1 MKKMNLL
8 VMSLVSA
15 AALSFSSCS
24 NNDDLTSG
32 GGTQSQADG
41 VYMTLKISGA
51 TSHGTR
57 TSVTADKTTA
67 ENGSTD
73 ESTITQ
79 GMMYIY
85 DGNTCV
91 FRKVITADMFKTA
104 PTQTTAGVTKPIKVA
119 VTGAITTNKAY
130 HVYFLANNTS
140 ITDPLAAGASF
151 TASTSGGANFATANN
166 FVMFNQNDGKKEA
179 AHSTVTFTDAAK
191 SEATP
196 AAAGEIK
203 LDRVVARIDNPSF
216 AETVTTVTP
225 ATDTKTSI
233 NVADVVAGIS
243 YEGFAVSNLNNN
255 SYVKQNWDSKFET
268 LNVKWGA
275 EPKYYLPKSAYG
287 TLYNAE
293 GLENFSSKEN
303 QVSWKYAFENT
314 TTDVNEATAVYFK
327 VKVALTETAMT
338 ASDFKD
344 GTFYRYDG
352 RLYTSIQAIYNDA
365 ATGAISNP
373 FTETSSITPADVV
386 KKISDADGKLT
397 TDETVLAKFREDYKI
412 EVYRQGVMYYRW
424 AISDN
429 AYKPFIASETTHTYS
444 VLRNSIYRLNVTK
457 VSEIGKDVPNG
468 PEPDDPIKNPN
479 FYMNVT
485 VSINP
490 WVLNAQPIEL
500 K

>member
-1 MKKMNLL
+1 MNLL
-8 VMSLVSA
+8 AMSLVSA

-24 NNDDLTSG
+24 NNDDLTG

-57 TSVTADKTTA
+57 TGVTADKTTT
-67 ENGSTD
+67 ENGNTD
-73 ESTITQ
+73 ESTITE

-130 HVYFLANNTS
+130 YVYFLANKTSVDDPIAATS
-140 ITDPLAAGASF
+140 IF
-151 TASTSGGANFATANN
+151 TSTTGGADFATEKN
-166 FVMFNQNDGKKEA
+166 FVMFNQNDGTNKA

-203 LDRVVARIDNPSF
+203 LDRVVARIDRPSF

-255 SYVKQNWDSKFET
+255 SYVMQNWDANFKT
-268 LNVKWGA
+268 LSVKWG
-275 EPKYYLPKSAYG
+275 EPKYSLPKSTYG

-293 GLENFSSKEN
+293 GLANFDTKEKP
-303 QVSWKYAFENT
+303 VSWKYALENT
-314 TTDVNEATAVYFK
+314 TTDVNDATAVYFK
-327 VKVALTETAMT
+327 VKVALTETAMA

-352 RLYTSIQAIYNDA
+352 RLYTSIKAIFDNA
-365 ATGAISNP
+365 ATGEISNP
-373 FTETSSITPADVV
+373 FTETNSITPADVV
-386 KKISDADGKLT
+386 AKITKDGKLT

-468 PEPDDPIKNPN
+468 PEPDDPVKNPN

>member
-1 MKKMNLL
+1 MNLL

-24 NNDDLTSG
+24 NNDDLTG

-57 TSVTADKTTA
+57 TSVATPNTT
-67 ENGSTD
+67 EDGNTD

-130 HVYFLANNTS
+130 YVYFLANKTSVDDPIAATS
-140 ITDPLAAGASF
+140 IF
-151 TASTSGGANFATANN
+151 TSTTGGADFATEKN
-166 FVMFNQNDGKKEA
+166 FVMFNQNDGTNKA

-203 LDRVVARIDNPSF
+203 LDRVVARIDRPSF
-216 AETVTTVTP
+216 DETVKTVTP
-225 ATDTKTSI
+225 AKNTTTSI

-255 SYVKQNWDSKFET
+255 SYVMQNWDQKFET
-268 LNVKWGA
+268 LNVKWG
-275 EPKYYLPKSAYG
+275 EPKYSLPKSDYG
-287 TLYNAE
+287 TLYKAE
-293 GLENFSSKEN
+293 GLANFSSKEKP
-303 QVSWKYAFENT
+303 VSWKYAFENT
-314 TTDVNEATAVYFK
+314 TTDVNDATAVYFK
-327 VKVALTETAMT
+327 VKVALTETAMA

-352 RLYTSIQAIYNDA
+352 RLYTSIKAIFDNA
-365 ATGAISNP
+365 ATGEISNP
-373 FTETSSITPADVV
+373 FTETNSITPADVV
-386 KKISDADGKLT
+386 AKISDADGKLT
-397 TDETVLAKFREDYKI
+397 TDEAKLAKFRQDYKI
-412 EVYRQGVMYYRW
+412 EVYRQGTMYYRW

-429 AYKPFIASETTHTYS
+429 AYKPFVASDPTHTYS

-468 PEPDDPIKNPN
+468 PEPDDPVKNPN

>member
-1 MKKMNLL
+1 MNLL

-24 NNDDLTSG
+24 NNDDLTG

-57 TSVTADKTTA
+57 TGVTADKTTA
-67 ENGSTD
+67 ENGNSD
-73 ESTITQ
+73 ESTIKE
-79 GMMYIY
+79 GMLYIY

-104 PTQTTAGVTKPIKVA
+104 PTQTTAGETKPIKVA

-130 HVYFLANNTS
+130 NVYFLANNTS
-140 ITDPLAAGASF
+140 INDPLAAETSF
-151 TASTSGGANFATANN
+151 TASTTGGADYATAEK
-166 FVMFNQNDGKKEA
+166 FVMFNQNDVTNKA
-179 AHSTVTFTDAAK
+179 AHSTVKFTDAAK

-268 LNVKWGA
+268 LNVKLGA

-303 QVSWKYAFENT
+303 KVSWKYAFENT
-314 TTDVNEATAVYFK
+314 TTDVDEATAVYFK

-352 RLYTSIQAIYNDA
+352 RLYTSIKAIYDDA

-373 FTETSSITPADVV
+373 FTETSGITPEQV
-386 KKISDADGKLT
+386 KAKISDADGKLT
-397 TDETVLAKFREDYKI
+397 TDEAKLAQFRQTYKI

-468 PEPDDPIKNPN
+468 PEPDDPVKNPN

-490 WVLNAQPIEL
+490 WVLNAKDIEL

>member
-1 MKKMNLL
+1 MNLL

-24 NNDDLTSG
+24 NNDDLTG

-57 TSVTADKTTA
+57 TGVTADKTTT
-67 ENGSTD
+67 ENGNSD

-79 GMMYIY
+79 GMLYIY
-85 DGNTCV
+85 DGQTCV
-91 FRKVITADMFKTA
+91 FHKVITAEMFDTK

-119 VTGAITTNKAY
+119 VTGAITTNKPY
-130 HVYFLANNTS
+130 NVYFLANNTTV
-140 ITDPLAAGASF
+140 TDPLAAGKSF
-151 TASTSGGANFATANN
+151 TASTSGGADYATANN
-166 FVMFNQNDGKKEA
+166 FVMFNQNDGTKEA

-191 SEATP
+191 SVATP

-268 LNVKWGA
+268 LNVKLGA

-303 QVSWKYAFENT
+303 KVSWKYAFENT
-314 TTDVNEATAVYFK
+314 TTDVDEATAVYFK
-327 VKVALTETAMT
+327 VKVALTETAMA

-352 RLYTSIQAIYNDA
+352 RLYTSIKAIFDNA
-365 ATGAISNP
+365 ATGEISNP
-373 FTETSSITPADVV
+373 FTETNSITPADVV
-386 KKISDADGKLT
+386 AKISDADGKLT
-397 TDETVLAKFREDYKI
+397 TDEAKLAKFRQDYKI
-412 EVYRQGVMYYRW
+412 EVYRQGTMYYRW

-429 AYKPFIASETTHTYS
+429 AYKPFVASETTHTYS

-468 PEPDDPIKNPN
+468 PEPDDPIKDPN

>member
-1 MKKMNLL
+1 
-8 VMSLVSA
+8 MSLVSA

-24 NNDDLTSG
+24 SNDDLTG

-57 TSVTADKTTA
+57 TGVTTPNTT
-67 ENGSTD
+67 EDGTVD
-73 ESTITQ
+73 ESTITE

-91 FRKVITADMFKTA
+91 FRKVITKDMFATK

-130 HVYFLANNTS
+130 NVYFLANNTS
-140 ITDPLAAGASF
+140 INDPLADGVSF
-151 TASTSGGANFATANN
+151 AASTTGGADYAVANK
-166 FVMFNQNDGKKEA
+166 FVMFNQNDVTTKA
-179 AHSTVTFTDAAK
+179 DHSTVTFTDAAK

-216 AETVTTVTP
+216 AETAKTVADAAAGTT
-225 ATDTKTSI
+225 K
-233 NVADVVAGIS
+233 NVAKVIANFEYVGYA
-243 YEGFAVSNLNNN
+243 ASNLNNN
-255 SYVKQNWDSKFET
+255 SYVKQNWDDKFTT
-268 LNVKWGA
+268 LNVKWGEA
-275 EPKYYLPKSAYG
+275 ANKYCQPKSSFG
-287 TLYNAE
+287 TLYK
-293 GLENFSSKEN
+293 GENLDKFSKN
-303 QVSWKYAFENT
+303 NTYAFENT
-314 TTDVNEATAVYFK
+314 TTDVDDATAVYFK
-327 VKVALTETAMT
+327 VKANLTDAEKATA
-338 ASDFKD
+338 DFED

-373 FTETSSITPADVV
+373 FTETNSITPADVV
-386 KKISDADGKLT
+386 AKISDTDGKLT
-397 TDETVLAKFREDYKI
+397 TDEAKLAQFRETYKI

-468 PEPDDPIKNPN
+468 PEPDDPVKNPN

>member
-1 MKKMNLL
+1 MNLL
-8 VMSLVSA
+8 AMSLVSA

-24 NNDDLTSG
+24 SNDDLTSG
-32 GGTQSQADG
+32 GTLSQADG

-57 TSVTADKTTA
+57 TGVTADKTTT
-67 ENGSTD
+67 ENGNEA
-73 ESTITQ
+73 ESTITE

-91 FRKVITADMFKTA
+91 FRKVITKEMFQTQ
-104 PTQTTAGVTKPIKVA
+104 PNQTTAGVTKPIKVA
-119 VTGAITTNKAY
+119 VTGAITTGKKY
-130 HVYFLANNTS
+130 DVYFLANRTNVDNPIAATS
-140 ITDPLAAGASF
+140 IF
-151 TASTSGGANFATANN
+151 TSTTGGADFATEKN
-166 FVMFNQNDGKKEA
+166 FVMFNQNDGTKAA
-179 AHSTVTFTDAAK
+179 AHSKVEFTADNK
-191 SEATP
+191 SEANP
-196 AAAGEIK
+196 AAADVIK
-203 LDRVVARIDNPSF
+203 LDRVVARIDRPSF

-255 SYVKQNWDSKFET
+255 SYVMQNWDTNFKT
-268 LNVKWGA
+268 LSVKWG
-275 EPKYYLPKSAYG
+275 EPKYSLPKSTYG

-293 GLENFSSKEN
+293 GLTNFDTKEKP
-303 QVSWKYAFENT
+303 VSWKYAFENT
-314 TTDVNEATAVYFK
+314 TTDVNDATAVYFK
-327 VKVALTETAMT
+327 VKVALTETAMA

-352 RLYTSIQAIYNDA
+352 RLYTSIKAIFDNA
-365 ATGAISNP
+365 ATGEISNP
-373 FTETSSITPADVV
+373 FTETNSITPADVV
-386 KKISDADGKLT
+386 AKISDADGKLT
-397 TDETVLAKFREDYKI
+397 TDEAKLAQFRQDYKI

-444 VLRNSIYRLNVTK
+444 VLRNSIYRLKVTK

-468 PEPDDPIKNPN
+468 PEPDDPVKNPN

>member
-1 MKKMNLL
+1 MNLL

-24 NNDDLTSG
+24 NNDDLTG

-57 TSVTADKTTA
+57 TGVTTGKTTT
-67 ENGSTD
+67 ENGNSD
-73 ESTITQ
+73 ESTIKE
-79 GMMYIY
+79 GMLYIY

-91 FRKVITADMFKTA
+91 FSKVITADMFKTA
-104 PTQTTAGVTKPIKVA
+104 PTQTTAGETKPIKVA

-130 HVYFLANNTS
+130 NVYFLANNTS
-140 ITDPLAAGASF
+140 VNDPIAATSIF
-151 TASTSGGANFATANN
+151 TSSTGGKDFATAQN
-166 FVMFNQNDGKKEA
+166 FVMFNQNDGTKEA

-243 YEGFAVSNLNNN
+243 YDGYAVSNLNNN

-275 EPKYYLPKSAYG
+275 EPKYYLPKSDYG

-293 GLENFSSKEN
+293 GLGNFSSKEKP
-303 QVSWKYAFENT
+303 VSCKYAFENT
-314 TTDVNEATAVYFK
+314 TTDVDEATAVYFK
-327 VKVALTETAMT
+327 VKVTLTETAMA

-352 RLYTSIQAIYNDA
+352 RLYTSIKAIFDNA
-365 ATGAISNP
+365 ATGEISNP
-373 FTETSSITPADVV
+373 FTETNSITPADVV
-386 KKISDADGKLT
+386 AKISDADGKLT
-397 TDETVLAKFREDYKI
+397 TDEAKLAQFRETYKI

>member
-1 MKKMNLL
+1 MNLL

-24 NNDDLTSG
+24 SNDDLTG

-41 VYMTLKISGA
+41 VYMTLKISGT

-57 TSVTADKTTA
+57 TSVTDGKTTTD
-67 ENGSTD
+67 NGSVA
-73 ESTITQ
+73 ESTITE

-85 DGNTCV
+85 DGPTCV
-91 FRKVITADMFKTA
+91 FRKVITKDMFETA
-104 PTQTTAGVTKPIKVA
+104 PTQTTSGVTKPIKVA
-119 VTGAITTNKAY
+119 VTGAITTGKKY
-130 HVYFLANNTS
+130 DVYFLTNRTNVDNPIAATS
-140 ITDPLAAGASF
+140 IF
-151 TASTSGGANFATANN
+151 TSTTGGADFATDNK
-166 FVMFNQNDGKKEA
+166 FVMFNQNDGTKAA
-179 AHSTVTFTDAAK
+179 AHSKVEFTDAAK
-191 SEATP
+191 SEKSP
-196 AAAGEIK
+196 AAADEIK
-203 LDRVVARIDNPSF
+203 LDRVVARIDRPSF

-255 SYVKQNWDSKFET
+255 SYVMQNWDTNFKT
-268 LNVKWGA
+268 LSVKWG
-275 EPKYYLPKSAYG
+275 EPKYSLPKSTYG

-293 GLENFSSKEN
+293 GLANFDTKEKP
-303 QVSWKYAFENT
+303 VSWKYAFENT
-314 TTDVNEATAVYFK
+314 TTDVNDATAVYFK
-327 VKVALTETAMT
+327 VKVALTETAMA

-352 RLYTSIQAIYNDA
+352 RLYTSIKAIFDNA
-365 ATGAISNP
+365 ATGEISNP
-373 FTETSSITPADVV
+373 FTETNSITPADVV
-386 KKISDADGKLT
+386 AKISDADGKLT
-397 TDETVLAKFREDYKI
+397 TDEAKLAKFRQDYKI
-412 EVYRQGVMYYRW
+412 EVYRQGTMYYRW

-468 PEPDDPIKNPN
+468 PEPDDPVKNPN

>member
-1 MKKMNLL
+1 MNLL

-24 NNDDLTSG
+24 SNDDLTG

-57 TSVTADKTTA
+57 TGVTADKTTK
-67 ENGSTD
+67 ENGNTD
-73 ESTITQ
+73 ESTITE

-130 HVYFLANNTS
+130 YVYFLANNTS
-140 ITDPLAAGASF
+140 VDDPIAATSIF
-151 TASTSGGANFATANN
+151 TSPTGGKDFATAQK
-166 FVMFNQNDGKKEA
+166 FVMFNQNDGTKEA

-255 SYVKQNWDSKFET
+255 SYVMQNWDNKFET
-268 LNVKWGA
+268 LNVKWG

-287 TLYNAE
+287 TLYNAA

-303 QVSWKYAFENT
+303 PVSWKYAFENT
-314 TTDVNEATAVYFK
+314 TTDVNDATAIYFK
-327 VKVALTETAMT
+327 VKVTLTETANT

-352 RLYTSIQAIYNDA
+352 RLYTSIKAIFDNA
-365 ATGAISNP
+365 ATGEISNP

-386 KKISDADGKLT
+386 AKISDADGKLT
-397 TDETVLAKFREDYKI
+397 TDEAKLAQFRETYKI

-429 AYKPFIASETTHTYS
+429 AYKPFVASETTHTYS

>member
-1 MKKMNLL
+1 
-8 VMSLVSA
+8 MSLVSA

-24 NNDDLTSG
+24 NNDDLTG

-57 TSVTADKTTA
+57 TGVTADKTTT
-67 ENGSTD
+67 ENGNSD
-73 ESTITQ
+73 ESTIKE
-79 GMMYIY
+79 GMLYIY

-104 PTQTTAGVTKPIKVA
+104 PTQTTAGETKPIKVA

-130 HVYFLANNTS
+130 NVYFLANNTS
-140 ITDPLAAGASF
+140 VDDPIAATSIF
-151 TASTSGGANFATANN
+151 TSPTGGKDFATAQK
-166 FVMFNQNDGKKEA
+166 FVMFNQNDGTKEA

-233 NVADVVAGIS
+233 NVADVVAGIT
-243 YEGFAVSNLNNN
+243 YEGYAVSNLNNN
-255 SYVKQNWDSKFET
+255 SYVKQNWDNKFET
-268 LNVKWGA
+268 LTVKWG
-275 EPKYYLPKSAYG
+275 EPKYYLPKSDYG
-287 TLYNAE
+287 TLYNAA
-293 GLENFSSKEN
+293 GLDNFGTE
-303 QVSWKYAFENT
+303 SWKYAFENT
-314 TTDVNEATAVYFK
+314 TTDVDEATAVYFK
-327 VKVALTETAMT
+327 VKVTLTETANN

-352 RLYTSIQAIYNDA
+352 RLYTSIKAIYDDA

-373 FTETSSITPADVV
+373 FTETNSITPADVV
-386 KKISDADGKLT
+386 AKISDTDGKLT
-397 TDETVLAKFREDYKI
+397 TDEAKLAQFRETYKI

>member
-24 NNDDLTSG
+24 SNDDLTG

-41 VYMTLKISGA
+41 VYMTLKISGT

-57 TSVTADKTTA
+57 TSVTDGKTTTD
-67 ENGSTD
+67 NGSVA
-73 ESTITQ
+73 ESTITE

-85 DGNTCV
+85 DGPTCV
-91 FRKVITADMFKTA
+91 FRKVITKDMFETA
-104 PTQTTAGVTKPIKVA
+104 PTQTTSGVTKPIKVA
-119 VTGAITTNKAY
+119 VTGAITTGKKY
-130 HVYFLANNTS
+130 DVYFLANRTNVDNPIAATS
-140 ITDPLAAGASF
+140 IF
-151 TASTSGGANFATANN
+151 TSTTGGADFATDNK
-166 FVMFNQNDGKKEA
+166 FVMFNQNDGTKAA
-179 AHSTVTFTDAAK
+179 AHSKVEFTDAAK
-191 SEATP
+191 SEKSP
-196 AAAGEIK
+196 AAADEIK
-203 LDRVVARIDNPSF
+203 LDRVVARIDRPSF

-255 SYVKQNWDSKFET
+255 SYVMQNWDTNFKT
-268 LNVKWGA
+268 LSVKWG
-275 EPKYYLPKSAYG
+275 EPKYSLPKSTYG

-293 GLENFSSKEN
+293 GLANFDTKEKP
-303 QVSWKYAFENT
+303 VSWKYAFENT
-314 TTDVNEATAVYFK
+314 TTDVNDATAVYFK
-327 VKVALTETAMT
+327 VKVALTETAMA

-352 RLYTSIQAIYNDA
+352 RLYTSIKAIFDNA
-365 ATGAISNP
+365 ATGEISNP
-373 FTETSSITPADVV
+373 FTETNSITPADVV
-386 KKISDADGKLT
+386 AKISDADGKLT
-397 TDETVLAKFREDYKI
+397 TDEAKLAKFRQNYKI
-412 EVYRQGVMYYRW
+412 EVYRQGTMYYRW

-468 PEPDDPIKNPN
+468 PEPDDPVKNPN

>member
-1 MKKMNLL
+1 MNLL

-24 NNDDLTSG
+24 SNDDLTG

-57 TSVTADKTTA
+57 TGVTANKTTT
-67 ENGSTD
+67 ENGNTD

-91 FRKVITADMFKTA
+91 FRKVITAEMFDTK
-104 PTQTTAGVTKPIKVA
+104 PTQTTPGVTKPIKVA
-119 VTGAITTNKAY
+119 VTGAITTNKPY
-130 HVYFLANNTS
+130 HVYFLANNTT
-140 ITDPLAAGASF
+140 ITDPLAAGTSF
-151 TASTSGGANFATANN
+151 TASTTGGADFATANN
-166 FVMFNQNDGKKEA
+166 FVMFNQNDGTKAA

-191 SEATP
+191 SIDTP
-196 AAAGEIK
+196 AAADEIK
-203 LDRVVARIDNPSF
+203 LDRVVARIDKPSF
-216 AETVTTVTP
+216 AESVTTVTP
-225 ATDTKTSI
+225 AENTTTSI

-255 SYVKQNWDSKFET
+255 SYVKQNWDTKFET
-268 LNVKWGA
+268 LTVKWGA
-275 EPKYYLPKSAYG
+275 EPKYYLPKSTYG
-287 TLYNAE
+287 DLYNAD
-293 GLENFSSKEN
+293 GLGNFDSKEKPA
-303 QVSWKYAFENT
+303 SCKYAFENT
-314 TTDVNEATAVYFK
+314 TTNVDEATAVYFK
-327 VKVALTETAMT
+327 VKVALTETANNS
-338 ASDFKD
+338 SDFKD

-352 RLYTSIQAIYNDA
+352 RLYTSIKAIYNDA

-373 FTETSSITPADVV
+373 FTETSSITPGDVV

-412 EVYRQGVMYYRW
+412 EVYRQGTMYYRW

-429 AYKPFIASETTHTYS
+429 AYKPFVASETTHTYS

-468 PEPDDPIKNPN
+468 PEPDDPVKNPN

>member
-1 MKKMNLL
+1 MNLL
-8 VMSLVSA
+8 AMSLVSA

-24 NNDDLTSG
+24 NNDDLAG

-57 TSVTADKTTA
+57 TGVTADKTTT
-67 ENGSTD
+67 ENGNTD
-73 ESTITQ
+73 ESTITE

-91 FRKVITADMFKTA
+91 FSKVITADMFKTA

-130 HVYFLANNTS
+130 YVYFLANKTSVDDPIAATS
-140 ITDPLAAGASF
+140 IF
-151 TASTSGGANFATANN
+151 TSTTGGADFATEKN
-166 FVMFNQNDGKKEA
+166 FVMFNQNDGTNKA

-203 LDRVVARIDNPSF
+203 LDRVVARIDRPSF

-255 SYVKQNWDSKFET
+255 SYVMQNWDANFKT
-268 LNVKWGA
+268 LSVKWG
-275 EPKYYLPKSAYG
+275 EPKYSLPKSTYG

-293 GLENFSSKEN
+293 GLANFDTKEKP
-303 QVSWKYAFENT
+303 VSWKYAFENT
-314 TTDVNEATAVYFK
+314 TTDVNDATAVYFK
-327 VKVALTETAMT
+327 VKVALTETAMA

-352 RLYTSIQAIYNDA
+352 RLYTSIKAIFDNA
-365 ATGAISNP
+365 ATGEISNP
-373 FTETSSITPADVV
+373 FTETNSITPADVV
-386 KKISDADGKLT
+386 AKITKDGKLT

-429 AYKPFIASETTHTYS
+429 AYKPFVASDPTHTYS

-468 PEPDDPIKNPN
+468 PEPDDPVKNPN

>member
-1 MKKMNLL
+1 MNLL

-24 NNDDLTSG
+24 NNDDLTG

-57 TSVTADKTTA
+57 TGVTADKTTA
-67 ENGSTD
+67 ENGNSD
-73 ESTITQ
+73 ESTIKE
-79 GMMYIY
+79 GMLYIY

-104 PTQTTAGVTKPIKVA
+104 PTQTTAGETKPIKVA

-130 HVYFLANNTS
+130 NVYFLANNTS
-140 ITDPLAAGASF
+140 VDDPIAATSIF
-151 TASTSGGANFATANN
+151 TSTTGGKEFATAQK
-166 FVMFNQNDGKKEA
+166 FVMFNQNDGTKEA

-233 NVADVVAGIS
+233 NVADVVAGIT
-243 YEGFAVSNLNNN
+243 YEGYAVSNLNNN
-255 SYVKQNWDSKFET
+255 SYVKQNWDQKFET
-268 LNVKWGA
+268 LTVKWG
-275 EPKYYLPKSAYG
+275 EPKYYLPKSTYG
-287 TLYNAE
+287 TLYNAA
-293 GLENFSSKEN
+293 GLDNFGTE
-303 QVSWKYAFENT
+303 SWKYAFENT
-314 TTDVNEATAVYFK
+314 TTTVDEATAVYFK
-327 VKVALTETAMT
+327 VKVALTQTAMD
-338 ASDFKD
+338 ASDFQD

-373 FTETSSITPADVV
+373 FTETSSITPANVV
-386 KKISDADGKLT
+386 AKITKDGKLT
-397 TDETVLAKFREDYKI
+397 TDEEVLAKFREDYKI

-429 AYKPFIASETTHTYS
+429 AYKPFVASETTHTYS

>member
-8 VMSLVSA
+8 AMSLVSA

-24 NNDDLTSG
+24 SNDDLAG

-57 TSVTADKTTA
+57 TSVATPNTT
-67 ENGSTD
+67 EDGTVE
-73 ESTITQ
+73 ESTITE

-85 DGNTCV
+85 DENTCV

-130 HVYFLANNTS
+130 NVYFLANDKS
-140 ITDPLAAGASF
+140 VTDPLATNASF
-151 TASTSGGANFATANN
+151 TASTTGGANFATANN
-166 FVMFNQNDGKKEA
+166 FVMFNQNDVKKQA
-179 AHSTVTFTDAAK
+179 NHSTVTFTDKAK
-191 SEATP
+191 SETSP
-196 AAAGEIK
+196 AEAGEIK

-233 NVADVVAGIS
+233 NAADVVESIS
-243 YEGFAVSNLNNN
+243 YEGYAVSNLNNN
-255 SYVKQNWDSKFET
+255 SYVKQNWDNNFET
-268 LNVKWGA
+268 LTVKWG
-275 EPKYYLPKSAYG
+275 EPKYYLPKSDYG
-287 TLYNAE
+287 TLYKAD
-293 GLENFSSKEN
+293 GLNNFGKDN
-303 QVSWKYAFENT
+303 WKYAFENT
-314 TTDVNEATAVYFK
+314 TTDVDDATAVYFK
-327 VKVALTETAMT
+327 VKVALTEPANQ
-338 ASDFKD
+338 ASDFRD

-352 RLYTSIQAIYNDA
+352 RLYTSIQAIYDDA

-373 FTETSSITPADVV
+373 FTETNSKTPAEVV
-386 KKISDADGKLT
+386 NMIKDATTNKLT
-397 TDETVLAKFREDYKI
+397 TDEDKLAKFRADYKI
-412 EVYRQGVMYYRW
+412 EVYREGMMYYRW

-429 AYKPFIASETTHTYS
+429 AYKPFVASETTHTYS
-444 VLRNSIYRLNVTK
+444 VLRNSIYRLTVTK

-468 PEPDDPIKNPN
+468 PEPDDPVKNPN

>member
-1 MKKMNLL
+1 MNLL

-24 NNDDLTSG
+24 SNDDLTS

-41 VYMTLKISGA
+41 VYMTLKISGT

-57 TSVTADKTTA
+57 TSVTDGKTTTD
-67 ENGSTD
+67 NGSVA
-73 ESTITQ
+73 ESTITE

-85 DGNTCV
+85 DGPTCV
-91 FRKVITADMFKTA
+91 FRKVITKDMFETA
-104 PTQTTAGVTKPIKVA
+104 PTQTTSGVTKPIKVA
-119 VTGAITTNKAY
+119 VTGAITTGKKY
-130 HVYFLANNTS
+130 DVYFLANRTNVDNPIAATS
-140 ITDPLAAGASF
+140 IF
-151 TASTSGGANFATANN
+151 TSTTGGADFATDNK
-166 FVMFNQNDGKKEA
+166 FVMFNQNDGTKAA
-179 AHSTVTFTDAAK
+179 AHSKVEFTDAAK
-191 SEATP
+191 SEKSP
-196 AAAGEIK
+196 AAADEIK
-203 LDRVVARIDNPSF
+203 LDRVVARIDRPSF

-255 SYVKQNWDSKFET
+255 SYVMQNWDTNFKT
-268 LNVKWGA
+268 LSVKWG
-275 EPKYYLPKSAYG
+275 EPKYSLPKSTYG

-293 GLENFSSKEN
+293 GLANFDTKEKP
-303 QVSWKYAFENT
+303 VSWKYAFENT
-314 TTDVNEATAVYFK
+314 TTDVNDATAVYFK
-327 VKVALTETAMT
+327 VKVALTETAMA

-352 RLYTSIQAIYNDA
+352 RLYTSIKAIFDNA
-365 ATGAISNP
+365 ATGEISNP
-373 FTETSSITPADVV
+373 FTETNSITPADVV
-386 KKISDADGKLT
+386 AKISDADGKLT
-397 TDETVLAKFREDYKI
+397 TDEAKLAKFRQDYKI
-412 EVYRQGVMYYRW
+412 EVYRQGTMYYRW

-468 PEPDDPIKNPN
+468 PEPDDPVKNPN

>member
-8 VMSLVSA
+8 AMSLVSA

-24 NNDDLTSG
+24 SNDDLAG

-57 TSVTADKTTA
+57 TGVTADKTTT
-67 ENGSTD
+67 ENGNTD
-73 ESTITQ
+73 ESTITE

-91 FRKVITADMFKTA
+91 FRKVITKDMFDTK
-104 PTQTTAGVTKPIKVA
+104 PTQTAAGVTKPIKVA
-119 VTGAITTNKAY
+119 VTGAITTGKKY
-130 HVYFLANNTS
+130 DVYFLANRTNVDNPIAATS
-140 ITDPLAAGASF
+140 IF
-151 TASTSGGANFATANN
+151 TSTTGGANFATANK
-166 FVMFNQNDGKKEA
+166 FVMFNQNDGKVHA
-179 AHSTVTFTDAAK
+179 NHSTVTFTDAAK
-191 SEATP
+191 SETNP
-196 AAAGEIK
+196 AHAGEIK

-216 AETVTTVTP
+216 AETARTVDPAAGTT
-225 ATDTKTSI
+225 KY
-233 NVADVVAGIS
+233 VAKVVASFDYVG
-243 YEGFAVSNLNNN
+243 YAASNLNNN
-255 SYVKQNWDSKFET
+255 SYVMQNWNPEFTT
-268 LNVKWGA
+268 LSVKWGEA
-275 EPKYYLPKSAYG
+275 ANKYYQPKSSFG
-287 TLYNAE
+287 TLYK
-293 GLENFSSKEN
+293 GENLTVFGTRN
-303 QVSWKYAFENT
+303 MYAFENT
-314 TTDVNEATAVYFK
+314 TKDVNEATAVYFK
-327 VKVALTETAMT
+327 IKANLTDAEKDKA
-338 ASDFKD
+338 DFED

-352 RLYTSIQAIYNDA
+352 RLYTSIQAIYDDA

-373 FTETSSITPADVV
+373 FTETNSITPADVV
-386 KKISDADGKLT
+386 AKISDTDGKLT

-412 EVYRQGVMYYRW
+412 EVYREGMMYYRW

-429 AYKPFIASETTHTYS
+429 AYKPFVASETTHTYS
-444 VLRNSIYRLNVTK
+444 VLRNSIYRLTVTK

-468 PEPDDPIKNPN
+468 PDPDDPNKNPN
-479 FYMNVT
+479 YYMDVK

>member
-1 MKKMNLL
+1 MNLL
-8 VMSLVSA
+8 AMSLVSA

-24 NNDDLTSG
+24 SNDDLTS

-57 TSVTADKTTA
+57 TGVTADKTTT
-67 ENGSTD
+67 ENGNEA
-73 ESTITQ
+73 ESTITE

-91 FRKVITADMFKTA
+91 FRKVITKEMFQTQ
-104 PTQTTAGVTKPIKVA
+104 PNQTTAGVTKPIKVA
-119 VTGAITTNKAY
+119 VTGAITTGKKY
-130 HVYFLANNTS
+130 DVYFLANRTNVDNPIAATS
-140 ITDPLAAGASF
+140 IF
-151 TASTSGGANFATANN
+151 TSTTGGADFATEKN
-166 FVMFNQNDGKKEA
+166 FVMFNQNDGTKAA
-179 AHSTVTFTDAAK
+179 AHSKVEFTADNK
-191 SEATP
+191 SEANP
-196 AAAGEIK
+196 AAADVIK
-203 LDRVVARIDNPSF
+203 LDRVVARIDRPSF

-255 SYVKQNWDSKFET
+255 SYVMQNWDTNFKT
-268 LNVKWGA
+268 LSVKWG
-275 EPKYYLPKSAYG
+275 EPKYSLPKSTYG

-293 GLENFSSKEN
+293 GLTNFDTKEKP
-303 QVSWKYAFENT
+303 VSWKYAFENT
-314 TTDVNEATAVYFK
+314 TTDVNDATAVYFK
-327 VKVALTETAMT
+327 VKVALTETAMA

-352 RLYTSIQAIYNDA
+352 RLYTSIKAIFDNA
-365 ATGAISNP
+365 ATGEISNP
-373 FTETSSITPADVV
+373 FTETNSITPADVV
-386 KKISDADGKLT
+386 AKISDADGKLT
-397 TDETVLAKFREDYKI
+397 TDEDKLAKFRQDYKI
-412 EVYRQGVMYYRW
+412 EVYRQGTMYYRW

-429 AYKPFIASETTHTYS
+429 AYKPFVASETTHTYS

-468 PEPDDPIKNPN
+468 PEPDDPIKDPN

>member
-1 MKKMNLL
+1 MNLL

-24 NNDDLTSG
+24 SNDDLTG

-51 TSHGTR
+51 TSHETR
-57 TSVTADKTTA
+57 TGVTDKKTTA
-67 ENGSTD
+67 ENGSVA
-73 ESTITQ
+73 ESTITE

-91 FRKVITADMFKTA
+91 FRKVITKDMFETA
-104 PTQTTAGVTKPIKVA
+104 PTKTTAGVTKPIKVA
-119 VTGAITTNKAY
+119 VTGAITTGKKY
-130 HVYFLANNTS
+130 DVYFLANNTS
-140 ITDPLAAGASF
+140 VTDPIAAASIF
-151 TASTSGGANFATANN
+151 TSTTGGADYATDNK
-166 FVMFNQNDGKKEA
+166 FVMFNQNDGTKAA
-179 AHSTVTFTDAAK
+179 AHSKVEFTDAAK
-191 SEATP
+191 SDKSP
-196 AAAGEIK
+196 AAADEIK
-203 LDRVVARIDNPSF
+203 LDRVVARIDRPSF

-255 SYVKQNWDSKFET
+255 SYVMQNWDTNFKT
-268 LNVKWGA
+268 LSVKWG
-275 EPKYYLPKSAYG
+275 EPKYSLPKSTYG

-293 GLENFSSKEN
+293 GLANFDTKEKP
-303 QVSWKYAFENT
+303 VSWKYAFENT
-314 TTDVNEATAVYFK
+314 TTDVNDATAVYFK
-327 VKVALTETAMT
+327 VKVALTETAMA

-352 RLYTSIQAIYNDA
+352 RLYTSIKAIFDNA
-365 ATGAISNP
+365 ATGEISNP
-373 FTETSSITPADVV
+373 FTETNSITPADVV
-386 KKISDADGKLT
+386 AKISDADGKLT
-397 TDETVLAKFREDYKI
+397 TDEAKLAKFRQNYKI
-412 EVYRQGVMYYRW
+412 EVYRQGTMYYRW

-429 AYKPFIASETTHTYS
+429 AYKPFVASDPTHTYS

-468 PEPDDPIKNPN
+468 PEPDDPVKNPN

>member
-8 VMSLVSA
+8 AMSLVSA

-24 NNDDLTSG
+24 SNDDLAG

-57 TSVTADKTTA
+57 TGVTADKTTTK
-67 ENGSTD
+67 NGEVD
-73 ESTITQ
+73 ESTITN
-79 GMMYIY
+79 GMLYIY
-85 DGNTCV
+85 DGSTCV
-91 FRKVITADMFKTA
+91 FHKVITADMFKTA
-104 PTQTTAGVTKPIKVA
+104 PTQTTAGETKPIKVA

-130 HVYFLANNTS
+130 NVYFLANNTS
-140 ITDPLAAGASF
+140 VNDPIAATSIF
-151 TASTSGGANFATANN
+151 TSDKGGANFATANN
-166 FVMFNQNDGKKEA
+166 FVMFNQNDGTNKAE
-179 AHSTVTFTDAAK
+179 HSTVTFTDDAK

-196 AAAGEIK
+196 AAATPIK

-275 EPKYYLPKSAYG
+275 EPKYYLPKSDYG

-303 QVSWKYAFENT
+303 PVSWKYAFENT
-314 TTDVNEATAVYFK
+314 TTDVDEATAVYFK

-352 RLYTSIQAIYNDA
+352 RLYTSIKAIYDDA

-373 FTETSSITPADVV
+373 FTETNSITPADVV
-386 KKISDADGKLT
+386 AKISDTDGKLT
-397 TDETVLAKFREDYKI
+397 TDEGKLAKFRQDYKI

-468 PEPDDPIKNPN
+468 PEPDDPVKNPN

>member
-1 MKKMNLL
+1 MNLL
-8 VMSLVSA
+8 AMSLVSA

-24 NNDDLTSG
+24 SNDDLTSG

-57 TSVTADKTTA
+57 TGVTADKTTA
-67 ENGSTD
+67 ENGNEA
-73 ESTITQ
+73 ESTITE

-91 FRKVITADMFKTA
+91 FRKVITKEMFQTQ
-104 PTQTTAGVTKPIKVA
+104 PNQTTAGVTKPIKVA
-119 VTGAITTNKAY
+119 VTGAITTGKKY
-130 HVYFLANNTS
+130 DVYFLANRTNVDNPIAATS
-140 ITDPLAAGASF
+140 IF
-151 TASTSGGANFATANN
+151 TSNTGGADFATDNN
-166 FVMFNQNDGKKEA
+166 FVMFNQNDGTKAA
-179 AHSTVTFTDAAK
+179 AHSKVEFTDAAK
-191 SEATP
+191 SDKSP
-196 AAAGEIK
+196 AAADEIK
-203 LDRVVARIDNPSF
+203 LDRVVARIDRPSF

-255 SYVKQNWDSKFET
+255 SYVMQNWDTNFKT
-268 LNVKWGA
+268 LSVKWG
-275 EPKYYLPKSAYG
+275 EPKYSLPKSTYG

-293 GLENFSSKEN
+293 GLANFDTKEKP
-303 QVSWKYAFENT
+303 VSWKYAFENT
-314 TTDVNEATAVYFK
+314 TTDVNDATAVYFK
-327 VKVALTETAMT
+327 VKVALTETAMA

-352 RLYTSIQAIYNDA
+352 RLYTSIKAIFDN
-365 ATGAISNP
+365 ATTGEISNP
-373 FTETSSITPADVV
+373 FTETNSITPADVV
-386 KKISDADGKLT
+386 AKISDADGKLT
-397 TDETVLAKFREDYKI
+397 TDEAKLAKFRQDYKI
-412 EVYRQGVMYYRW
+412 EVYRQGTMYYRW

-429 AYKPFIASETTHTYS
+429 AYKPFVASDPTHTYS

-479 FYMNVT
+479 FFMNVT

>member
-1 MKKMNLL
+1 
-8 VMSLVSA
+8 MSLVSA

-24 NNDDLTSG
+24 SNDDLAG

-57 TSVTADKTTA
+57 TGVTADKTTT
-67 ENGSTD
+67 ENGNEA
-73 ESTITQ
+73 ESTITE

-91 FRKVITADMFKTA
+91 FRKVITANMFKTA
-104 PTQTTAGVTKPIKVA
+104 PTPTTAGVTKPIKVA
-119 VTGAITTNKAY
+119 VTGAITTNKPY
-130 HVYFLANNTS
+130 NVYFLANNTTV
-140 ITDPLAAGASF
+140 TDPLATEASF
-151 TASTSGGANFATANN
+151 TASTTGGANFATANN
-166 FVMFNQNDGKKEA
+166 FVMFNQNDVKKQA
-179 AHSTVTFTDAAK
+179 NHSTVTFTDKAK
-191 SEATP
+191 SETSP
-196 AAAGEIK
+196 AEAGEIK
-203 LDRVVARIDNPSF
+203 LDRVVARINNPSF

-233 NVADVVAGIS
+233 NAADVVESIS
-243 YEGFAVSNLNNN
+243 YEGYAVSNLNNN
-255 SYVKQNWDSKFET
+255 SYVKQNWDNNFET
-268 LNVKWGA
+268 LTVKWG
-275 EPKYYLPKSAYG
+275 EPKYYLPKSDYG
-287 TLYNAE
+287 TLYKAD
-293 GLENFSSKEN
+293 GLNNFGKDN
-303 QVSWKYAFENT
+303 WKYAFENT
-314 TTDVNEATAVYFK
+314 TTDVDDATAVYFK
-327 VKVALTETAMT
+327 VKVALTETANN
-338 ASDFKD
+338 ASDFQD

-352 RLYTSIQAIYNDA
+352 RLYTSIQAIFDDA
-365 ATGAISNP
+365 ETGAIVNP
-373 FTETSSITPADVV
+373 FNLLTVNQVLAMI
-386 KKISDADGKLT
+386 KDGTTDKLT
-397 TDETVLAKFREDYKI
+397 EDEAKLAKFREDYKI

-429 AYKPFIASETTHTYS
+429 VYKPFNPNEDTNTYS
-444 VLRNSIYRLNVTK
+444 VLRNSIYRLTVTK

-479 FYMNVT
+479 FYMNVK

>member
-24 NNDDLTSG
+24 SNDDLTG

-57 TSVTADKTTA
+57 TSVTDGKTTTD
-67 ENGSTD
+67 NGSVA
-73 ESTITQ
+73 ESTITE

-85 DGNTCV
+85 DGPTCV
-91 FRKVITADMFKTA
+91 FRKVITKDMFETA

-119 VTGAITTNKAY
+119 VTGAITTGKKY
-130 HVYFLANNTS
+130 DVYFLANRTNVDNPIAATS
-140 ITDPLAAGASF
+140 IF
-151 TASTSGGANFATANN
+151 TSTTGGADFATDNK
-166 FVMFNQNDGKKEA
+166 FVMFNQNDGTKAA
-179 AHSTVTFTDAAK
+179 AHSKVEFTDAAK
-191 SEATP
+191 SEKSP
-196 AAAGEIK
+196 AAADEIK
-203 LDRVVARIDNPSF
+203 LDRVVARIDRPSF

-255 SYVKQNWDSKFET
+255 SYVMQNWDTNFKT
-268 LNVKWGA
+268 LSVKWG
-275 EPKYYLPKSAYG
+275 EPKYSLPKSTYG

-293 GLENFSSKEN
+293 GLENFDTKEKP
-303 QVSWKYAFENT
+303 VSWKYAFENT
-314 TTDVNEATAVYFK
+314 TTDVNDATAVYFK
-327 VKVALTETAMT
+327 VKVALTETAMA

-352 RLYTSIQAIYNDA
+352 RLYTSIKAIFDNA
-365 ATGAISNP
+365 ATGEISNP
-373 FTETSSITPADVV
+373 FTETNSITPADVV
-386 KKISDADGKLT
+386 AKISDADGKLT
-397 TDETVLAKFREDYKI
+397 TDEAKLAKFRQDYKI
-412 EVYRQGVMYYRW
+412 EVYRQGTMYYRW

-429 AYKPFIASETTHTYS
+429 AYKPFVASETTHTYS

>member
-1 MKKMNLL
+1 MNLL

-24 NNDDLTSG
+24 SNDDLTG

-41 VYMTLKISGA
+41 VYMTLKISGT

-57 TSVTADKTTA
+57 TSVTDGKTTTD
-67 ENGSTD
+67 NGSVA
-73 ESTITQ
+73 ESTITE

-85 DGNTCV
+85 DGPTCV
-91 FRKVITADMFKTA
+91 FRKVITKDMFETA
-104 PTQTTAGVTKPIKVA
+104 PTQTTSGVTKPIKVA
-119 VTGAITTNKAY
+119 VTGAITTGKKY
-130 HVYFLANNTS
+130 DVYFLANRTNVDNPIAATS
-140 ITDPLAAGASF
+140 IFTSTTGGTD
-151 TASTSGGANFATANN
+151 FATDNK
-166 FVMFNQNDGKKEA
+166 FVMFNQNDGTKAA
-179 AHSTVTFTDAAK
+179 AHSKVEFTDAAK
-191 SEATP
+191 SEKSP
-196 AAAGEIK
+196 AAADEIK
-203 LDRVVARIDNPSF
+203 LDRVVARIDRPSF

-255 SYVKQNWDSKFET
+255 SYVMQNWDTNFKT
-268 LNVKWGA
+268 LSVKWG
-275 EPKYYLPKSAYG
+275 EPKYSLPKSTYG

-293 GLENFSSKEN
+293 GLANFDTKEKP
-303 QVSWKYAFENT
+303 VSWKYAFENT
-314 TTDVNEATAVYFK
+314 TTDVNDATAVYFK
-327 VKVALTETAMT
+327 VKVALTETAMA

-352 RLYTSIQAIYNDA
+352 RLYTSIKAIFDNA
-365 ATGAISNP
+365 ATGEISNP
-373 FTETSSITPADVV
+373 FTETNSITPADVV
-386 KKISDADGKLT
+386 AKISDADGKLT
-397 TDETVLAKFREDYKI
+397 TDEAKLAKFRQDYKI
-412 EVYRQGVMYYRW
+412 EVYRQGTMYYRW

-468 PEPDDPIKNPN
+468 PEPDDPVKNPN

>member
-8 VMSLVSA
+8 AMSLVSA

-24 NNDDLTSG
+24 SNDDLTG

-57 TSVTADKTTA
+57 TSVTADKTTT
-67 ENGSTD
+67 ENGNPD

-79 GMMYIY
+79 GMLYIY
-85 DGNTCV
+85 DGQTCV
-91 FRKVITADMFKTA
+91 FHKVITAEMFDTK

-119 VTGAITTNKAY
+119 VTGAITTNKPY
-130 HVYFLANNTS
+130 NVYFLANNTTV
-140 ITDPLAAGASF
+140 TDPLAAGKSF
-151 TASTSGGANFATANN
+151 TASTSGGADYATANN
-166 FVMFNQNDGKKEA
+166 FVMFNQNDGTKEA

-191 SEATP
+191 SVATP

-268 LNVKWGA
+268 LNVKLGA

-303 QVSWKYAFENT
+303 KVSWKYAFENT
-314 TTDVNEATAVYFK
+314 TTDVNDATAVYFK
-327 VKVALTETAMT
+327 VKVALTETAMA

-352 RLYTSIQAIYNDA
+352 RLYTSIKAIFDNA
-365 ATGAISNP
+365 ATGEISNP
-373 FTETSSITPADVV
+373 FTETNSITPADVV
-386 KKISDADGKLT
+386 AKISDADGKLT
-397 TDETVLAKFREDYKI
+397 TDEAKLAKFRQDYKI
-412 EVYRQGVMYYRW
+412 EVYRQGTMYYRW

-429 AYKPFIASETTHTYS
+429 AYKPFVASETTHTYS

-468 PEPDDPIKNPN
+468 PEPDDPIKDPN